1 MNNYEVVYTAVCK
14 LGHARLDRIVAECN
28 TSCRMSRRTVS
39 NSIRLLEMDYMVSVK
54 NKVWH
59 STSAGPK
66 TLGKAAKSG
75 QLGKDRS
82 LAFCRDDGKTAS
94 RDGLPE
100 GILAAFRLEEPED
113 AAPAPLRGPAGC
125 QVVVNQD
132 ADLPVVMRHIVDE
145 LVSARTKHNRLEGV
159 RTMRAK
165 ISRKKRRKNLLDTEV
180 THDLSVLARLLWVAM
195 KTSTW
200 ETDPNFRAWLTADM
214 NRLVPGWRDKVNQA
228 VVEIAEAA

>member
-1 MNNYEVVYTAVCK
+1 MGNYEVVYDTICR
-14 LGHARLDRIVAECN
+14 LGGARLEKIVAECKK
-28 TSCRMSRRTVS
+28 TFKMSRRTIS

-59 STSAGPK
+59 STSAGPRA
-66 TLGKAAKSG
+66 LGKAAKSG
-75 QLGKDRS
+75 QLGNDRS
-82 LAFCRDDGKTAS
+82 ALCRGTEKT
-94 RDGLPE
+94 
-100 GILAAFRLEEPED
+100 
-113 AAPAPLRGPAGC
+113 RGSG
-125 QVVVNQD
+125 VVAQN
-132 ADLPVVMRHIVDE
+132 ADLPEVMKHIVDE
-145 LVSARTKHNRLEGV
+145 LVSARTKHNKLEGV

-165 ISRKKRRKNLLDTEV
+165 ISRKKRRMNLLDTEV

-228 VVEIAEAA
+228 VVELGEAA

>member
-66 TLGKAAKSG
+66 TLGKAAKSDL
-75 QLGKDRS
+75 LGNDRS
-82 LAFCRDDGKTAS
+82 ALS
-94 RDGLPE
+94 P
-100 GILAAFRLEEPED
+100 D
-113 AAPAPLRGPAGC
+113 AQKPRGSG
-125 QVVVNQD
+125 VVDQY
-132 ADLPVVMRHIVDE
+132 ADLPEVMKHILDE
-145 LVSARTKHNRLEGV
+145 LVSARTRHNRLEGV

-165 ISRKKRRKNLLDTEV
+165 ISGKKRRKNLLDTEV
-180 THDLSVLARLLWVAM
+180 THDCACS
-195 KTSTW
+195 
-200 ETDPNFRAWLTADM
+200 
-214 NRLVPGWRDKVNQA
+214 PGCCG
-228 VVEIAEAA
+228 

>member
-1 MNNYEVVYTAVCK
+1 MEKYEVVYAAIRR
-14 LGHARLDRIVAECN
+14 LGGGRLEKIVEECN
-28 TSCRMSRRTVS
+28 TSCKMSRRTVS

-75 QLGKDRS
+75 QLGNDRS
-82 LAFCRDDGKTAS
+82 ALSPGTQRTRSSG
-94 RDGLPE
+94 
-100 GILAAFRLEEPED
+100 
-113 AAPAPLRGPAGC
+113 
-125 QVVVNQD
+125 VVAQD
-132 ADLPVVMRHIVDE
+132 ADLPTVMKHIVDE
-145 LVSARTKHNRLEGV
+145 LVSTRTKHNRLEGV

-200 ETDPNFRAWLTADM
+200 ETNPNFRAWLTADM

>member
-14 LGHARLDRIVAECN
+14 LGHARLDRIVWECN

-66 TLGKAAKSG
+66 TLGKAAKSD
-75 QLGKDRS
+75 QLGNDRS
-82 LAFCRDDGKTAS
+82 ALSPSTQK
-94 RDGLPE
+94 P
-100 GILAAFRLEEPED
+100 
-113 AAPAPLRGPAGC
+113 RGSG
-125 QVVVNQD
+125 VVDQD
-132 ADLPVVMRHIVDE
+132 ADLPTVMKHIVDE
-145 LVSARTKHNRLEGV
+145 LVSARTRHNRLEGM
-159 RTMRAK
+159 RTIRAR
-165 ISRKKRRKNLLDTEV
+165 ISRKKRRMNLLDTEV
-180 THDLSVLARLLWVAM
+180 TRDLSVLARLLWVAM